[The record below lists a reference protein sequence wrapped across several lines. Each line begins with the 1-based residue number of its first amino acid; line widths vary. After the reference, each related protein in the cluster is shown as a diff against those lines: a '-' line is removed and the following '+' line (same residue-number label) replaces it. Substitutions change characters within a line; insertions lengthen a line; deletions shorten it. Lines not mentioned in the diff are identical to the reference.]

1 MDNKGTVVVRQFIKG
16 EAVQGV
22 TVLREYLGDRL
33 NRGALRAKQSGGG
46 YRTGRDIRPNRR
58 SEINTCWLSKQNASG
73 LISPLAEIPH
83 LISHTKIFYVNVHPA
98 PD

>member
-46 YRTGRDIRPNRR
+46 Y
-58 SEINTCWLSKQNASG
+58 
-73 LISPLAEIPH
+73 
-83 LISHTKIFYVNVHPA
+83 
-98 PD
+98 